1 MKSVGNKKTTIMGQ
15 RLKRAK
21 VERLGACSYRIESSG
36 IDAGGEEEKRR
47 GFILETDGE
56 ALIIPF
62 KKSDPRKR
70 HAHGI
75 RDSAHGS
82 LKLSPARQKV
92 TVTITLDREKD
103 SEDAF
108 LAEFKELT
116 EGYVLD
122 LLKYEIDECLE

>member
-1 MKSVGNKKTTIMGQ
+1 MGQ
-15 RLKRAK
+15 KLKRAK

-36 IDAGGEEEKRR
+36 IDAGGEKEKRR

-62 KKSDPRKR
+62 KKSDASKR
-70 HAHGI
+70 RPHEIRETEHGK
-75 RDSAHGS
+75 
-82 LKLSPARQKV
+82 LKLSAARQKV
-92 TVTITLDREKD
+92 TITITLDREKD

>member
-1 MKSVGNKKTTIMGQ
+1 MAQ

-47 GFILETDGE
+47 GLIVESDGE

-62 KKSDPRKR
+62 KKSDPKKR
-70 HAHGI
+70 CSHGI

-108 LAEFKELT
+108 LAEFKQLT

-122 LLKYEIDECLE
+122 LLKYEIEECLE